1 MTLCQ
6 KRAIRGWHEP
16 LVYAGIT
23 VSSSRPCAENDNGR
37 VDRALRSRRYAQI
50 AQTGL
55 VVMSALSVSGASI
68 LFAGGVLG
76 WW

>member
-16 LVYAGIT
+16 LVYAGIAI
-23 VSSSRPCAENDNGR
+23 SPSRPSGANDNGR
-37 VDRALRSRRYAQI
+37 IDRALRSGRYAQI

-55 VVMSALSVSGASI
+55 VVMSALSLSGASV